1 MLAATEGWQRLL
13 ILAPAI
19 VIGVGLVAA
28 VLILLVRAFMDS
40 IEDMEHKRLLWI
52 GAAALVGVVVLLTYF
67 GVELPKE

>member
-19 VIGVGLVAA
+19 VIGGGLVAA
-28 VLILLVRAFMDS
+28 VLILLIRAFMDS
-40 IEDMEHKRLLWI
+40 VREVEHKRVIWV
-52 GAAALVGVVVLLTYF
+52 GALALVGVVALLTYL